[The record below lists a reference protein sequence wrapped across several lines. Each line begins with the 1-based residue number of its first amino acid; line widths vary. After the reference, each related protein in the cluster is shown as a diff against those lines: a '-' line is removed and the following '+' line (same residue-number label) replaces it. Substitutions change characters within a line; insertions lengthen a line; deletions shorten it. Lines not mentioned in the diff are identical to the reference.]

1 LLLIVGASRGPGGR
15 DTVWPHCAVTPP
27 LDHNDPVTPGPWS
40 YDGETM
46 TVWPGRNYPLGATWS
61 EESTNFAVY
70 SPAAE
75 RLWVCVF
82 DEDGVEERHL
92 LTERSLG
99 VWHGALPG
107 IEPGTRYGYR
117 AQGPW
122 DPDAGLRFNSAK
134 LLLDPYGRAVSGDLT
149 VDDAIFGYDVHAP
162 DKVSELD
169 SAAYVPRS
177 VVVRD
182 DFVWG
187 EEPRPR
193 RRWRDTVIYEMHV
206 KGMTALHDRVPE
218 ELRGTYAGLATPA
231 VTDYLRDLG
240 VTAVELLPVHQ
251 FLSEPALAANGL
263 VNYWG
268 YNSIGFFAPHNAYSA
283 SGDRGQQ
290 VTEFKEMVRAF
301 HRAGL
306 EVILDVVY
314 NHTAEAGPQGPTLSF
329 RGLDDLGYY
338 QRVVPP
344 TVDADDEAAPV
355 PDTYW
360 DVTGCGNTVDATHT
374 QSLRMILDS
383 LRYWVNEMHVDGF
396 RFDLMSA
403 LTRTNQVVDMG
414 SHLIT
419 AIGQDP
425 VLRHVKL
432 VAEPWDASMDGYQVG
447 QFPPPWIEWN
457 DQFRDTMRDFWRGH
471 SAGVR
476 TVATRLAG
484 SSDLYADDGRSPYA
498 SVNFITAHDGF
509 TLRDLVS
516 YNAKH
521 NEANGEDN
529 RDGTDN
535 NRSWNCGVEGET
547 DDAEII
553 AVRRRQAANL
563 MATLCFSSGVP
574 MLTAG
579 DERGRT
585 QGGNN
590 NAYGQDNPTSWIDW
604 RPDDAWLDVYEITK
618 TALRLRREHP
628 ALRQRHWFEGRPTIK
643 GGIKDMVWVHPD
655 GREMT
660 TDDWND
666 DSCRIVGMFLNGAP
680 LRYPGPRGEQVR
692 DTSFMIWLN
701 AGRDDAKL
709 TLPDNKWVHHGEV
722 VLSTNAEV
730 EPGTAVLAGGSL
742 ELQAHSVLVLRQT

>member
-1 LLLIVGASRGPGGR
+1 M
-15 DTVWPHCAVTPP
+15 TPP
-27 LDHNDPVTPGPWS
+27 HDTATPVWNH
-40 YDGETM
+40 DGETRD
-46 TVWPGRNYPLGATWS
+46 VWPGRHYPLGATWS
-61 EESTNFAVY
+61 RESTNFAVY
-70 SPAAE
+70 APNAT
-75 RLWVCVF
+75 RLWVCLF
-82 DEDGVEERHL
+82 DDDGTEQRHE
-92 LTERSLG
+92 LTVSTLG
-99 VWHGALPG
+99 VWHGAIPG
-107 IEPGTRYGYR
+107 VDPGRCYGYR
-117 AQGPW
+117 ADGPW
-122 DPDAGLRFNSAK
+122 DPAAGLRFNEAK
-134 LLLDPYGRAVSGDLT
+134 LLLDPYGKAVSGELV
-149 VDDAIFGYDVHAP
+149 VDDAIFAHVRTEPATRSD
-162 DKVSELD
+162 LD
-169 SAAYVPRS
+169 SAPYLPRS
-177 VVVRD
+177 VVVHD
-182 DFVWG
+182 EFQWG
-187 EEPRPR
+187 GDTPPR
-193 RRWRDTVIYEMHV
+193 RRWRDTVIYELHV

-218 ELRGTYAGLATPA
+218 HLRGTYAGLATPA
-231 VTDYLRDLG
+231 VTDYLKDLG

-251 FLSEPALAANGL
+251 FFSETALAEKGL
-263 VNYWG
+263 SNYWG
-268 YNSIGFFAPHNAYSA
+268 YNSLGFFAPHNAYSS

-290 VTEFKEMVRAF
+290 VTEFKEMVKAF

-314 NHTAEAGPQGPTLSF
+314 NHTAEAGPLGPTLSF

-338 QRVVPP
+338 QRVVP
-344 TVDADDEAAPV
+344 TRTLDDVEAPV
-355 PDTYW
+355 DTYW

-432 VAEPWDASMDGYQVG
+432 VAEPWDASMDGYRVG
-447 QFPPPWIEWN
+447 EFPPPWIEWN

-471 SAGVR
+471 AAGVR

-484 SSDLYADDGRSPYA
+484 SADLYADDGRSPYA
-498 SVNFITAHDGF
+498 SVNFVTAHDGF

-516 YNAKH
+516 YNHKH
-521 NEANGEDN
+521 NGANGEDN

-535 NRSWNCGVEGET
+535 NRSWNHGVEGET
-547 DDAEII
+547 DDQAII
-553 AVRRRQAANL
+553 TLRRRQAANL

-585 QGGNN
+585 QRGNN
-590 NAYGQDNPTSWIDW
+590 NAYVQDNETSWIDW

-628 ALRQRHWFEGRPTIK
+628 ALRQRHWFEGRPTMR
-643 GGIKDMVWVHPD
+643 GGIKDLVWLHPD
-655 GREMT
+655 GREMST
-660 TDDWND
+660 ADWHD
-666 DSCRIVGMFLNGAP
+666 DSCRTVGMFLNGGP

-692 DTSFMIWLN
+692 DRSFVIWLN
-701 AGRDDAKL
+701 AGVEDVKL
-709 TLPDNKWVHHGEV
+709 TLPDNQWVHHGEV
-722 VLSTNAEV
+722 VLSTNAEIEV
-730 EPGTAVLAGGSL
+730 GSPVVAGSEL
-742 ELQAHSVLVLRQT
+742 LLQARSVLVMRET